1 MSMLQG
7 KKIAMAAAAHTVDG
21 DVERLTPVYVR
32 NVLYAK
38 PETMACALV
47 FFCTSFS
54 LTTIV
59 SSIPRGDVEDDRC

>member
-1 MSMLQG
+1 
-7 KKIAMAAAAHTVDG
+7 MAAAAHTVDG

-47 FFCTSFS
+47 FFCTSYS
-54 LTTIV
+54 LTIV
-59 SSIPRGDVEDDRC
+59 SRIPRGDDEDYVDK

>member
-21 DVERLTPVYVR
+21 DVQRLTPVYVR

-38 PETMACALV
+38 PETMTSVLV
-47 FFCTSFS
+47 FF
-54 LTTIV
+54 LHKL
-59 SSIPRGDVEDDRC
+59 